1 MQRDRG
7 TVYSGMDVAM
17 QIENFCFENRFVRM
31 IQEGGFAKICSLKKI
46 NLYPF
51 HIFIDSFVLL
61 TRESIFV
68 LDLTVYIS
76 WSIS

>member
-17 QIENFCFENRFVRM
+17 QIENFCFENPFVRM

-46 NLYPF
+46 NLYLF

-68 LDLTVYIS
+68 LDLTVYIT